1 MLDSIK
7 IARRQSEIRQTLSEL
22 VGKETPSEDETRSM
36 ETLDA
41 EYRSNETRYRA
52 ALIAEDDERRE
63 AGADLETRSD
73 REWSDMLGRF
83 EMRQVAL
90 ALDEGRAMDG
100 PTAEIVQEMRAGGGY
115 KGIPVPLEAL
125 LEKRAGETVATG
137 TPDPMRTAPIIDRL
151 FADSVSARMGV
162 RTVNIPFGTND
173 YPIVTSSVSAG
184 WGDGELA
191 NVAGP
196 TAFAT
201 TDSELAPDQNLGV
214 QMEVSRK
221 AMKQTGPGLEEAI
234 RRDMAEA
241 IRVELDKAVFLG
253 TGANGQ
259 PTGIFTAADGAGGI
273 TDTTVD
279 AAASWAVF
287 RSAITRFMLANA
299 ATSPAQ
305 VNILIRP
312 EVWDAMDGSYLTDGA
327 DPALVVSGDTQWQF
341 LTRQVPA
348 SNIVLSSNAVAAP
361 AGDPLA
367 SNALLTT
374 TAGGVA
380 PALLGIWG
388 GVDVIRDPYSLAQSG
403 QLKITGLLT
412 CDVAIL
418 RAAQLEVLEGLQ

>member
-125 LEKRAGETVATG
+125 LEKRAGETIASG
-137 TPDPMRTAPIIDRL
+137 TPDPVRTAPIIDRL

-279 AAASWAVF
+279 AAASWAAF
-287 RSAITRFMLANA
+287 RAAISRFMIANA
-299 ATSPAQ
+299 ATSPSQ
-305 VNILIRP
+305 VNILMRP
-312 EVWDAMDGSYLTDGA
+312 EVWDALDGTYIETSGGEPVT
-327 DPALVVSGDTQWQF
+327 GDTQWS
-341 LTRQVPA
+341 LMTRQVPA